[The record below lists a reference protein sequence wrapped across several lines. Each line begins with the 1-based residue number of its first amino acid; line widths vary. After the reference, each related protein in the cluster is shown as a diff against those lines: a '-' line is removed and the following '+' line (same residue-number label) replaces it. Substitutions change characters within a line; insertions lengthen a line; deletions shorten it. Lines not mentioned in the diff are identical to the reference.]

1 MARRGVG
8 LGSVI
13 IGRNEGLRLEACL
26 RSVLRDI
33 TSVVYVDSGSVDS
46 SVSLA
51 RDLGAEVVE
60 LESTRPFTAARARN
74 AGIERLLSLGREV
87 EFVQFID
94 GDCELQPGWV
104 DRALEYLQSH
114 SRAAV
119 VCGRRRERYPELTAY
134 NRLCD
139 IEWDTPI
146 GVADSCGGDA
156 LIRLEAFTAAGGF
169 DGDMIAGEEPD
180 MCFRMRRLGW
190 DIVRLDAEMTLHD
203 AAMTHFSQW
212 WQRSVRSGYATAE
225 AYRRRGQYEQRL
237 RRQVLSN
244 VFWAIPLV
252 WPLWP
257 FLWIRVWRKK
267 GPLYAS
273 HIVLGKLPHFQ
284 GQARFWWRRW
294 RGQAGK
300 LIEYK

>member
-1 MARRGVG
+1 
-8 LGSVI
+8 
-13 IGRNEGLRLEACL
+13 
-26 RSVLRDI
+26 VLRDI

>member
-1 MARRGVG
+1 
-8 LGSVI
+8 
-13 IGRNEGLRLEACL
+13 
-26 RSVLRDI
+26 
-33 TSVVYVDSGSVDS
+33 
-46 SVSLA
+46 
-51 RDLGAEVVE
+51 
-60 LESTRPFTAARARN
+60 
-74 AGIERLLSLGREV
+74 
-87 EFVQFID
+87 
-94 GDCELQPGWV
+94 
-104 DRALEYLQSH
+104 
-114 SRAAV
+114 
-119 VCGRRRERYPELTAY
+119 
-134 NRLCD
+134 LCD

-273 HIVLGKLPHFQ
+273 HIVLGKLPHLQ
-284 GQARFWWRRW
+284 GQTRFWWRQW